1 MNDLEELDTDNFP
14 YDSTPLHLEA
24 SGEDNDTVRLKFS
37 GVMDVNPPIGGGES
51 ALHVAC
57 EKGDLEMV
65 EVFLKEDFNIN
76 YVTTTSLKSPLHL
89 AATEGH
95 RELVRYLLNNGAD
108 VDKLN
113 ITGESALYLAGK
125 HGHLDIVEDLLER
138 GASLYPVEKECA
150 EGFYPPLYMAAADGD
165 SAFVALLLDKGAKVN
180 QVCNNGETPLHVACG
195 KGHYEVVKTLLSSGA
210 NINRATVVRENQLS
224 DTALFRAASNGH
236 SNIVKLL
243 LDHLAEFDWPN
254 KYGET
259 PLYAACRNGD
269 RETAV
274 LLLERGAR
282 VDQDNGPDSLPWN
295 TPLHLAVLKGHYEL
309 VKLLL
314 EYGADVNRANKNG
327 HSPLFAAC
335 VSHHYQVM
343 RLLIERGAEITEII
357 QKTFKEDKGNV
368 SKILENMTKLNIKE

>member
-1 MNDLEELDTDNFP
+1 MNDLEEMDTDNFQ
-14 YDSTPLHLEA
+14 YDSTPLNLEA
-24 SGEDNDTVRLKFS
+24 LGEDNDTGRLKFS

-65 EVFLKEDFNIN
+65 EVLLKEDFNVN
-76 YVTTTSLKSPLHL
+76 YVTAISLRSPLHL

-95 RELVRYLLNNGAD
+95 RELVRFLLDNGAD
-108 VDKLN
+108 IDKLN

-125 HGHLDIVEDLLER
+125 HGHLDIAEDLLER
-138 GASLYPVEKECA
+138 GANLNPVEKECA
-150 EGFYPPLYMAAADGD
+150 ESVYPPLYMAAADGN
-165 SAFVALLLDKGAKVN
+165 SAFVTLLLDKGAKVN

-195 KGHYEVVKTLLSSGA
+195 KGHYEVVKILLSRGA
-210 NINRATVVRENQLS
+210 NINRATVVRGNQLS

-236 SNIVKLL
+236 STIVKLL

-259 PLYAACRNGD
+259 PLHAACMSGD

-282 VDQDNGPDSLPWN
+282 VDQYNVSDGLPWH
-295 TPLHLAVLKGHYEL
+295 TPLYLAVLKGHYEL

-314 EYGADVNRANKNG
+314 DYGADVNRPNRNG

-335 VSHHYQVM
+335 VSHHYQIM
-343 RLLIERGAEITEII
+343 RLLKERGAEVTEII
-357 QKTFKEDKGNV
+357 QKTFKEDKENI
-368 SKILENMTKLNIKE
+368 SKLLEN